1 MNEFACTLM
10 EERILILAPTVK
22 DAQTTQRIFNEICM
36 ETYICKDV
44 AELCREMEKDAGAM
58 LVTQEAIL
66 SNDCVLKLNESL
78 RKQPPWS
85 DFPLIVLTP
94 AGTESRQSLKAL
106 ESVGHMTLMKRPV
119 QVSTIISTVEAVLR
133 DRRRQYKIRDLL
145 MNYQSAKE
153 KAESSLIN
161 LAILSEKTH
170 QQKRIYETALSNTA
184 DFNYVFDLE
193 GRFIYINKPLLD
205 LWEKT
210 FEEAVGKDFLELD
223 YPPELA
229 QRLHEQIQQ
238 VIRTKELV
246 RDETPYTSPS
256 GTRAYEYIFKPV
268 IGENGMVEA
277 VAGSTRDITEYR
289 EANRR
294 KDEFLAMLAHELRNP
309 LAPISNA
316 MHIMK
321 SGSISEK
328 IREEASLLVDRQVT
342 QMTHLLNDLLD
353 VSRVTLGK
361 IELRPSKV
369 ALSEIINM
377 AVESIKPLIE
387 TRGQTLHVDIP
398 DDYIW
403 LYADQT
409 RLSQVFSNLLN
420 NAAKYTDKGGHIE
433 VAAAEDRLG
442 VTVKISDNGIGIP
455 QEIQPTIFDLFSQVD
470 SSMERAQGGLGIGL
484 TLVKNLVEMHKG
496 TVTVTSEGKGRGST
510 FTVRLPIQ
518 IQIKEKEEE
527 IMPEH
532 NSTTTQHYRVLIV
545 DDNEASA
552 KTLGWTLEMLGHES
566 RLAHEGKKAIE
577 VAKDYVPDIILLD
590 IGLPGMNGY
599 EVCRAIRQEP
609 KLRDAVIIAQTGW
622 GQKEHLKLSQEAG
635 FNYHLVKPIRI
646 ETLEGILAKVPVAA

>member
-1 MNEFACTLM
+1 MDDLSCSIM
-10 EERILILAPTVK
+10 GERILILAPTLK
-22 DAQTTQRIFNEICM
+22 DAQTTQRIFTKICL
-36 ETYICKDV
+36 ETFICKDV
-44 AELCREMEKDAGAM
+44 AELSMEMAAGAGAM
-58 LVTQEAIL
+58 VVTQEAIL
-66 SNDCVLKLNESL
+66 SSGRVQQLNEVLK
-78 RKQPPWS
+78 RQPPWS

-119 QVSTIISTVEAVLR
+119 QVSTLISTVEAALR
-133 DRRRQYKIRDLL
+133 DRRRQYKMRDLL

-153 KAESSLIN
+153 KAEASLRN
-161 LAILSEKTH
+161 LAIMSEKTN
-170 QQKRIYETALSNTA
+170 QQKRMYDTALSNTA

-210 FEEAVGKDFLELD
+210 FEEAVGKNFFELD

-229 QRLHEQIQQ
+229 KRLHEQIQQ

-256 GTRAYEYIFKPV
+256 GTRAYEYIFTPV
-268 IGENGMVEA
+268 IGEDGRVEA
-277 VAGSTRDITEYR
+277 VVGSTRDITEYR

-321 SGSISEK
+321 SGSVSEK
-328 IREEASLLVDRQVT
+328 IREEAALLVDRQIT

-361 IELRPSKV
+361 IELRPKKV
-369 ALSEIINM
+369 ALAEIINM

-387 TRGQTLHVDIP
+387 ARSQSLNVDVP
-398 DDYIW
+398 ERPIW
-403 LYADQT
+403 LYVDRT
-409 RLSQVFSNLLN
+409 RLAQVFSNLLN
-420 NAAKYTDKGGHIE
+420 NAAKYTDKGGKIE
-433 VAAAEDRLG
+433 VVANEDRLG

-455 QEIQPTIFDLFSQVD
+455 KEIQPTIFDLFSQVD

-496 TVTVTSEGKGRGST
+496 TVTVESGGKGRGST

-518 IQIKEKEEE
+518 IQIKDKEEE

-532 NSTTTQHYRVLIV
+532 NSTTQHYRVLIV

-552 KTLGWTLEMLGHES
+552 KTLGWTLEILGHES

-577 VAKDYVPDIILLD
+577 VAKEYVPDIILLD

-609 KLRDAVIIAQTGW
+609 TLRDAVIIAQTGW

-646 ETLEGILAKVPVAA
+646 ETLEGILAKVPIAA